1 MKNDVAGLSKQDEAH
16 HGLKFKLLSN
26 FSWLFA
32 GTAGKIII
40 RFGASLYL
48 ARVLGPLGFGQIAFA
63 QAILAYF
70 ILFTDSGL
78 QTFGTR
84 EVAAVPEER
93 DRIVGKILTIRFTL
107 IIASMTILLTLAPFL
122 TPSTTTKN
130 LLILFSFVLIPE
142 GANLGWFFRGLEK
155 MMMVGISDILQ
166 VSLYFV
172 LILLLVKSHDQILF
186 VPLFYI
192 AGFLLSS
199 LYLLGIYVHQRRLPR
214 ICTSIKDNWNY
225 LRSAFP
231 IITVLF
237 FLQIYYNLD
246 ILMLGFYRG
255 EMEVGLYNAAYRVIM
270 GIIILSTVL
279 MQSVYPTF
287 SKFYRDQP
295 SEVSKLL
302 KKTLTLSTVFAI
314 PIAIGGT
321 ILARSI
327 MVILFGSSFADSKIA
342 FQLLVWSAMLALLA
356 ANYGYCLVACLQQK
370 FLAISVGMGTAVNIA
385 LNFLLIPGLGI
396 LGASLA
402 TIIAQGVMLVTQII
416 FFSRRI
422 LPTLPSAVMTLK
434 ALGAGLSMGF
444 IIIYLNSYM
453 NFFGLA
459 VIGIVVYFSILWLLG
474 GMPLNKFFSLKRG

>member
-1 MKNDVAGLSKQDEAH
+1 MKICFAKLSKQDEPH
-16 HGLKFKLLSN
+16 HSLKLLSN

-40 RFGASLYL
+40 RFAASLYL

-84 EVAAVPEER
+84 EVAAAPEER

-107 IIASMTILLTLAPFL
+107 IIASMAILLIFAPLF

-130 LLILFSFVLIPE
+130 LLIIFSFVLIPE

-155 MMMVGISDILQ
+155 MMIVGISDILQ
-166 VSLYFV
+166 VSFYFV
-172 LILLLVKSHDQILF
+172 LILLLVKSHEQILL
-186 VPLFYI
+186 VPIFFI
-192 AGFLLSS
+192 AGFILST
-199 LYLLGIYVHQRRLPR
+199 LYLLGIYVHQWRLPKL
-214 ICTSIKDNWNY
+214 CKSIKDNWNY
-225 LRSAFP
+225 FHSAFP

-237 FLQIYYNLD
+237 FLQVYYNID

-255 EMEVGLYNAAYRVIM
+255 ETEAGLYNAAYRVIM

-279 MQSVYPTF
+279 IQSVYPTF

-302 KKTLTLSTVFAI
+302 KKTLTLSMIFAI
-314 PIAIGGT
+314 PIAIAGT
-321 ILARSI
+321 ILGRSI
-327 MVILFGSSFADSKIA
+327 MLILFGSAFAESKIA
-342 FQLLVWSAMLALLA
+342 FQLLVWSALLALLA
-356 ANYGYCLVACLQQK
+356 TNYGYCLVACLQQK
-370 FLAISVGMGTAVNIA
+370 ALAISVGMGIAVNIA
-385 LNFLLIPGLGI
+385 LNFLLIPSLGI

-402 TIIAQGVMLVTQII
+402 TIIAQGVMLITQII

-444 IIIYLNSYM
+444 IIIYLDSVI
-453 NFFGLA
+453 NFFVLA

-474 GMPLNKFFSLKRG
+474 GIPLHKLLSFKRG